1 MVSKVMAEPSELLHP
16 LDLLYEGKAKRVYRT
31 PDPEALICE
40 FKDDATAF
48 NAAKRG
54 TITGKGKVNCTIA
67 AHLFTYLAEHQIS
80 THYLQQLSPT
90 SMLVRAVQ
98 ILPLEVVVRNRAAG
112 SLCKR
117 LGILRGQALTPPL
130 VEFFYKNDELGDPL
144 LTEDH
149 IQLLQLAT
157 VDQVEHLRLMALQ
170 INTALQSFFRA
181 RELELVDFKLEFG
194 TGAEDQILL
203 ADEISPDTCRLW
215 DLTPTE
221 TDQPRVLD
229 KDLFRFDLG
238 DPVAGYQEVLQRVLQ
253 QPNGATQ
260 KKTAQEDSPEQP

>member
-1 MVSKVMAEPSELLHP
+1 MATPDETLRP

-31 PDPEALICE
+31 ADPEILICE
-40 FKDDATAF
+40 YKDDATAF

-54 TITGKGKVNCTIA
+54 TITGKGEVNCTIA
-67 AHLFTYLAEHQIS
+67 AHLFTYLAEHQIL
-80 THYLQQLSPT
+80 THYRQQLSPT

-117 LGILRGQALTPPL
+117 LGIHRGQPLTPPL

-144 LTEDH
+144 VTEDH

-157 VDQVEHLRLMALQ
+157 VEQVEHLQQMALR
-170 INTALQSFFRA
+170 INTALQSFFQVRD
-181 RELELVDFKLEFG
+181 LELVDFKLEFG
-194 TGAEDQILL
+194 TCADGQILL

-215 DLTPTE
+215 DLTPTA

-253 QPNGATQ
+253 SPTLSTQ
-260 KKTAQEDSPEQP
+260 KKTAQDSPEQP

>member
-1 MVSKVMAEPSELLHP
+1 MADPSESLHP

-31 PDPEALICE
+31 ADPKILICE

-54 TITGKGKVNCTIA
+54 TITGKGEVNCTIA
-67 AHLFTYLAEHQIS
+67 AHLFTYLAEHQIP

-90 SMLVRAVQ
+90 SMLVRGVQ

-117 LGILRGQALTPPL
+117 LGILRGQRLTPPL

-144 LTEDH
+144 VTEDH

-157 VDQVEHLRLMALQ
+157 VDQVEHLRQMALR
-170 INTALQSFFRA
+170 INIALQSFFQA
-181 RELELVDFKLEFG
+181 RDLELVDFKLEFG
-194 TGAEDQILL
+194 IGADAQILL

-215 DLTPTE
+215 DLTPTG

-238 DPVAGYQEVLQRVLQ
+238 DPVAGYQEVLQRVSKSPDLS
-253 QPNGATQ
+253 AH
-260 KKTAQEDSPEQP
+260 KKTAQDHPEQP